1 MRVINANTLEQQP
14 EFFVGFS
21 IVYTFAEASEMEAPA
36 SLLLLLLLREVVPD
50 EMVHDGKMVG
60 EIEESEAMDGVGEG
74 DKDQVSHNLALEC
87 LVHPPYLNSGVMPL
101 RLSVSEIDAKK
112 CADYLTMDATLV
124 VQLARLCA
132 TRSFRQCMQGPLC
145 KGPKPQA
152 RSRRQE
158 PSSSAGRPDGGA
170 GRVPT

>member
-1 MRVINANTLEQQP
+1 VRVINANILEQQP

-112 CADYLTMDATLV
+112 CADYLTMDATL
-124 VQLARLCA
+124 ARLCA

>member
-36 SLLLLLLLREVVPD
+36 SLLLLLLLLREVVPD

-112 CADYLTMDATLV
+112 CADYLTMDATL
-124 VQLARLCA
+124 ARLCA